1 MLHEQGGR
9 PWGGGGEFL
18 YFKIGS
24 FKDSF
29 LGNLSDFLLSRSALI
44 SFSSQPQL
52 TFLELISVNGS
63 TKASV
68 KSVAMEDGIIF
79 FLYSF

>member
-1 MLHEQGGR
+1 MRRVGGA
-9 PWGGGGEFL
+9 GAAGGEFL

-44 SFSSQPQL
+44 SFSSQL
-52 TFLELISVNGS
+52 TFLELISLNGS

-68 KSVAMEDGIIF
+68 KSVAREDEIIR
-79 FLYSF
+79 SSSSN